1 MAKQKI
7 FVTGHNGMVGSAI
20 VRQLE
25 RKTNIELLTATRSE
39 LNLLDQAAVQTWF
52 ENNPVDQVYVGAAKV
67 GGFMPT
73 MNTRLN
79 LSMKI

>member
-25 RKTNIELLTATRSE
+25 RKTDIELFTAARTE

-52 ENNPVDQVYVGAAKV
+52 ENNPVDQVYIGAAK
-67 GGFMPT
+67 GGGY
-73 MNTRLN
+73 
-79 LSMKI
+79 SCQQ

>member
-25 RKTNIELLTATRSE
+25 RKTNIELLTAARTE

-52 ENNPVDQVYVGAAKV
+52 ENNPVDQVYIGAAKV
-67 GGFMPT
+67 GGD
-73 MNTRLN
+73 
-79 LSMKI
+79 SCQQ